1 MTVHDEPDKLHELG
15 VLTKLA
21 DGGQGTVYR
30 MSLRPGELYKS
41 YHAPDQLN
49 VGELKRLI
57 RTVQSEPMRESD
69 RALILE
75 STAWPTGTVLENG
88 VYKGLTMPEAP
99 ERFTA
104 DIGGRRKLRE
114 LQFLIFAAKPMW
126 SDLALP
132 APEQRRKLVQ
142 CFAKL
147 FRALHDA
154 DIVIGDVS
162 PRNLLWALEP
172 EPSVYSLDCDGFRI
186 NGFASPM
193 PQAQT
198 PDWVDPAQEIGVATL
213 EGDRYKLAL
222 LILRVLLTEPKITP
236 GEVAADPVRLERL
249 GERVAALAVRVADGE
264 RCSAAEWARAL
275 DNRPTIQFDQ
285 VKPPAPRKRPGPP
298 QGPGRPVIRFD

>member
-1 MTVHDEPDKLHELG
+1 MTPHDEPNKLHELG
-15 VLTKLA
+15 GLTKVA

-69 RALILE
+69 RARILE
-75 STAWPTGTVLENG
+75 CTAWPTGTVLENG
-88 VYKGLTMPEAP
+88 AYTGLTMPEAP

-132 APEQRRKLVQ
+132 TPEQRRKLVQ

-147 FRALHDA
+147 FRALHDV

-172 EPSVYSLDCDGFRI
+172 EPSVYALDCDGFRV
-186 NGFASPM
+186 NGFDSPM

-198 PDWVDPAQEIGVATL
+198 PDWVDPDQEIGIATL
-213 EGDRYKLAL
+213 DGDRFKLAL
-222 LILRVLLTEPKITP
+222 LALRVLLTEPKLTP
-236 GEVAADPVRLERL
+236 GEVAADPVRLEQL
-249 GERVAALAVRVADGE
+249 GERVAELVVRVADGE
-264 RCSAAEWARAL
+264 RSSAADWVRAL

-285 VKPPAPRKRPGPP
+285 VKPPAPRKRPEPP
-298 QGPGRPVIRFD
+298 RGPGRPMIRFD